1 MLNIGVFA
9 SGNGSNFRA
18 IHKAILEG
26 RLPASIRLML
36 SNNSQAGALAYAR
49 EQGIPAV
56 HFSTKTEPD
65 ESRYAQA
72 MLDLCTAH
80 GVDFVALAGYMKL
93 LPPALVRAYRHRIV
107 NIHPALLPRFG
118 GPGMYGMR
126 VHEAVIAAGVPESGA
141 TVHVVDEIYD
151 HGAIVLQKTIPV
163 LPGDTPEALATRVL
177 EVEHEIYPEA
187 LALFAAGRVRFD
199 GDAIIITR

>member
-18 IHKAILEG
+18 IHRAISDG
-26 RLPASIRLML
+26 RLDAAIRLVL

-49 EQGIPAV
+49 EQELPAV
-56 HFSTKTEPD
+56 HFSTKTVPD
-65 ESRYAQA
+65 ETRYAGA
-72 MLDLCTAH
+72 MLELCAAR
-80 GVDFVALAGYMKL
+80 GVEFIALAGYMKL
-93 LPPALVRAYRHRIV
+93 LPTEMVRAYRRRIL

-141 TVHVVDEIYD
+141 TVHVVDEAYD
-151 HGAIVLQKTIPV
+151 HGAIVLQKSIPV
-163 LPGDTPEALATRVL
+163 LPGETPESLAARVL
-177 EVEHEIYPEA
+177 EIEHEIYPEA
-187 LALFAAGRVRFD
+187 LSLFAAGRIRFD
-199 GDAIIITR
+199 GDTIIIT